1 MTTLIET
8 LANWCAAPG
17 PFSERARQ
25 LAGEAITDTL
35 ACLVAGRQD
44 FSTRA
49 VGEAWRDIP
58 ANPALS
64 ALINAT
70 AAHAID
76 YDDNFAPG
84 MSHASAVL
92 LPALL
97 PIALAQGSS
106 GSALIEAY
114 LVGLQAQAF
123 IGEAIGYGHYT
134 AGWHGTSTVGC
145 VGSAAGVAALMGQDA
160 GAIARTLSIAVSMA
174 SGVKGQFG
182 TPLKPF
188 HAGMAAR
195 NAVDAATLART
206 GMQGRL
212 DIIEC
217 PQGFA
222 ELYAG
227 TLRTPD
233 WLNDRLHVIE
243 RIGVMPKKH
252 PCCGS
257 THRILDAIAD
267 LQAQRAFTADEV
279 EQVHC
284 LVGISNWRNLA
295 YPQPTDEMQARFSMQ
310 YCVAVMLEK
319 GALSVADF
327 TPHAVATQADA
338 QKLARITMEAWTP
351 EQEAEDPA
359 LPHVLT
365 LTLKDGRT
373 LRHARL
379 RAKGALEEPFS
390 DSERQAKFLDCCA
403 RLPNAQKL
411 YDRLHALNSARD
423 IDFIRQMVV
432 QPSAREAA
440 FFTL

>member
-1 MTTLIET
+1 MTLIET
-8 LANWCAAPG
+8 LANWCAAPE
-17 PFSERARQ
+17 PFSERARE
-25 LAGEAITDTL
+25 LAREAITDTL
-35 ACLVAGRQD
+35 ACLVAGRDD

-49 VGEAWRDIP
+49 VYDAWRETAITP
-58 ANPALS
+58 SHA

-97 PIALAQGSS
+97 PVALAQESS
-106 GSALIEAY
+106 GAALIEAY

-145 VGSAAGVAALMGQDA
+145 IGSAAGVAALMGLEAD
-160 GAIARTLSIAVSMA
+160 GIARTLSIAVSMA

-195 NAVDAATLART
+195 NAVEAATLART
-206 GMQGRL
+206 GMHGRL

-227 TLRTPD
+227 SVNLPT
-233 WLNDRLHVIE
+233 WLNDAQHVIE

-267 LQAQRAFTADEV
+267 LQALHAFAADDV
-279 EQVHC
+279 EQAHC
-284 LVGISNWRNLA
+284 QVGIANWRNLA
-295 YPQPTDEMQARFSMQ
+295 YPQPVDEMQARFSMQ
-310 YCVAVMLEK
+310 YCAAVMLEK

-327 TPHAVATQADA
+327 TPDGVATQADA
-338 QKLARITMEAWTP
+338 QKLARISMSAWTA
-351 EQEAEDPA
+351 EQEAENPA
-359 LPHVLT
+359 LPHILT
-365 LTLKDGRT
+365 LTLKDGRI

-379 RAKGALEEPFS
+379 SAKGAREEPFS
-390 DSERQAKFLDCCA
+390 EQERQAKFLDCCA
-403 RLPNAQKL
+403 RLPDAQAL
-411 YDRLHALNSARD
+411 YDQLLALDTTRD
-423 IDFIRQMVV
+423 INFMRRMMV
-432 QPSAREAA
+432 
-440 FFTL
+440 